1 MTNELL
7 PYRPDYAAPPGWALR
22 ERLDAHGI
30 SQAELARRCGRSPK
44 LISEIISGKAGVD
57 TKTALQLEKALGVDA
72 RIWLGMD
79 ADYRLRKEREAEAR
93 RAADAAEWANRFPIG
108 ELAKRGFIAKPTSGA
123 DKTAALLSFFGVAS
137 PDAWRS
143 QHDAANIA
151 YRHSPSFESDEF
163 ALAAWLR
170 IGQIEA
176 DKVEC
181 AEYSA
186 SRFKNA
192 LREIRGLTAS
202 PMPEAIDAAQRLCRE
217 SGVALIAVKAMP
229 NTALSGASRWL
240 SPRKAV
246 IQLDDRHKRDDHLW
260 FSLFHEAA
268 HILLHSKRELFVNE
282 DKIDGDPRESE
293 ANEWAANFLVEN
305 RIWQDFVDLGL
316 FDEDAVVDFAREQ
329 GIAPG
334 VVVGRLQHESFIPW
348 KTSLNRLKVPVGFGM

>member
-1 MTNELL
+1 MPNKYF

-44 LISEIISGKAGVD
+44 LISEIISGKAGID

-79 ADYRLRKEREAEAR
+79 ADYRLLHEREAEAR
-93 RAADAAEWANRFPIG
+93 GAVEWANLFPIR
-108 ELAKRGFIAKPTSGA
+108 ELAKRGLIPKPTSDA
-123 DKTAALLSFFGVAS
+123 DKASAMLSFFGVAS

-151 YRHSPSFESDEF
+151 YRHSPSFKSDEF

-170 IGQIEA
+170 IGEIEA
-176 DKVEC
+176 DRVEC

-186 SRFKNA
+186 SRFKRA

-202 PMPEAIDAAQRLCRE
+202 PPSEAIDAAKRLCRE

-229 NTALSGASRWL
+229 DTALSGASRWL

-246 IQLDDRHKRDDHLW
+246 IQLNDRHKRDDHLW

-282 DKIDGDPRESE
+282 DKLDDDPRESK
-293 ANEWAANFLVEN
+293 ADEWAANFLIEN
-305 RIWQDFVDLGL
+305 RIWQAFVSQGL
-316 FDEDAVVDFAREQ
+316 FGEDAVADFAHNQ

-334 VVVGRLQHESFIPW
+334 VVVGRLQHESLIHW
-348 KTSLNRLKVPVGFGM
+348 NTGLNRLKAPIDLGM